1 MIHAH
6 PVGLLRRLL
15 LFILLFSLCFTV
27 LASSVQLYI
36 EYRREM
42 RDIDSRMELIRVGYL
57 ASIERSLWDL
67 NEAQLNVQLRG
78 LVDFSDVARVHLT
91 GPDYDLQHGN
101 PNPIGPLRVE
111 RFDLDYQPPSGP
123 SRHIGQLEVSTDLGA
138 VYQRLYATG
147 LTSLLWMG
155 VFLCGLAVTLSA
167 LFYRL
172 VTRHLQV
179 MAEFARRI
187 ASGQWHEPLRLDK
200 RRGANEDEIDTV
212 AHALDDMRR
221 AILSDIDRRETDRLA
236 LQDNRDELQRKVE
249 RRTASLMRAKDEA
262 EAANLAKSRFL
273 ATMSHELRTPLNGIL
288 GMAELLR
295 GAALEPRDSK
305 RLDALHKAG
314 EGLLSI
320 LNEVLYFAKLEEG
333 ASLPEPV
340 DFSIRQL
347 LDEVLTLLEPRALS
361 NGTILLCRVDEA
373 VAGHHHGAEQFLRQI
388 LSNLLANAIKF
399 TEDGEVSVEVALI
412 AQDQG
417 QRLRVSVT
425 DNGIGI
431 SQAMQ
436 AQIFE
441 RFTQASEEIAQR
453 FGGTGLGLAICKHLV
468 EHLGGRIG
476 VSSEVGQGSCF
487 WFELSLQPACD
498 VVGKVAPSEPGAA
511 LQILVVE
518 DVAINREVAQGLLQ
532 RDGHQVWLAEDAEQ
546 ALVQCAGRSFD
557 LILLDVH
564 LPGMSGVELCTRLR
578 GTEGPN
584 RRTRIIAL
592 TASVQPALVRSY
604 LEAGMDGIL
613 AKPLKLENL
622 RQVLAGQGTVEDPLP
637 DGGTM
642 DWPLLQTHRTLL
654 GEQKLQ
660 GLLSVLRASILQH
673 REALDE
679 AVAADD
685 CTEVAQ
691 LAHRL
696 AGSSDSLGFRGLAL
710 EMRRL
715 ETAALCN
722 DQSAIRLCVPSVQA
736 HLQKSLQIL
745 DDLLQA
751 NNPGHPQSP
760 CGSGLA
766 RESGGSA
773 NIVID

>member
-1 MIHAH
+1 MIRAR
-6 PVGLLRRLL
+6 PGGLLRRLL

-42 RDIDSRMELIRVGYL
+42 REIDSRMELIRAGYL
-57 ASIERSLWDL
+57 ASLERSLWDL
-67 NEAQLNVQLRG
+67 NQEQLNVQLRG

-91 GPDYDLQHGN
+91 SPDYDLLQGN
-101 PNPIGPLRVE
+101 PDPVGPLRIE
-111 RFDLDYQPPSGP
+111 RFALDYQPPSGP
-123 SRHIGQLEVSTDLGA
+123 LRQLGELEVSTDLGA

-155 VFLCGLAVTLSA
+155 AFLCGLAIALSG

-179 MAEFARRI
+179 MAGFARRI
-187 ASGQWHEPLRLDK
+187 AAGEWHEPLRLDK
-200 RRGANEDEIDTV
+200 RRNAHEDEIDTV

-221 AILSDIDRRETDRLA
+221 AILSDIERRETDRLA
-236 LQDNRDELQRKVE
+236 LQDNRDELLRRVE

-262 EAANLAKSRFL
+262 EAANQAKSRFL

-295 GAALEPRDSK
+295 GARLDPQDSK

-320 LNEVLYFAKLEEG
+320 LNEVLFFAKLEEG

-340 DFSIRQL
+340 DFSMRQL
-347 LDEVLTLLEPRALS
+347 LDEVLTLLEPKALD
-361 NGTILLCRVDEA
+361 NDTLLHCRVDQR
-373 VAGHHHGAEQFLRQI
+373 VAEHHYGAEQFLRQV

-399 TEDGEVSVEVALI
+399 TEGGEVSVEVALL
-412 AQDQG
+412 DQPEVQNG

-431 SQAMQ
+431 APAMQ
-436 AQIFE
+436 AKIFE
-441 RFTQASEEIAQR
+441 RFTQASEEVAQR

-468 EHLGGRIG
+468 EHMGGSIG
-476 VSSEVGQGSCF
+476 VSSEVGRGSCF
-487 WFELSLQPACD
+487 WFELTLQPGSGVID
-498 VVGKVAPSEPGAA
+498 VASVHATGAA
-511 LQILVVE
+511 LDILVVE
-518 DVAINREVAQGLLQ
+518 DVALNREVAEGLLQ
-532 RDGHQVWLAEDAEQ
+532 RDGHQVWLAIDGEQ
-546 ALVQCAGRSFD
+546 ALVQCAGRAFD

-564 LPGMSGVELCTRLR
+564 LPGMSGVELCKRIR
-578 GTEGPN
+578 STEGPN
-584 RRTRIIAL
+584 RQTRIFAL
-592 TASVQPALVRSY
+592 TASVQPALVRGY
-604 LEAGMDGIL
+604 LDAGMDGIL

-622 RQVLAGQGTVEDPLP
+622 RKVLLGQAAVAEAVVEDES
-637 DGGTM
+637 M
-642 DWPLLQTHRTLL
+642 DWPLLHTHRTLL
-654 GEQKLQ
+654 GEQKVQ
-660 GLLSVLRASILQH
+660 GLLTVLRDSILQH

-679 AVAADD
+679 AIEADD

-696 AGSSDSLGFRGLAL
+696 AGSSDSLGFRGLAAVL
-710 EMRRL
+710 RQL
-715 ETAALCN
+715 ETAALGN
-722 DQSAIRLCVPSVQA
+722 DESAIPGLAPTVQA
-736 HLQKSLQIL
+736 QMQRALQTLE
-745 DDLLQA
+745 DLLGTL
-751 NNPGHPQSP
+751 P
-760 CGSGLA
+760 
-766 RESGGSA
+766 R
-773 NIVID
+773 